1 MPKQLLENEHLVLPP
16 LRRHWIVLVRGIA
29 PLTILVLA
37 VEALVNVVARNLVPG
52 DLRVLVTLAAVA
64 ALGLWIIVVWLTW
77 ASDAL
82 TVTDQRVVLEEGL
95 LQRSSR
101 VIPLNRVQDVSTTQS
116 LFGRLLDYGTVEIH
130 TAGSGGADY
139 FRYLGR
145 PEWVRDQVFVLAE
158 RLFGRR

>member
-16 LRRHWIVLVRGIA
+16 LRRHWIVLVSNIA
-29 PLTILVLA
+29 PLTILVVV
-37 VEALVNVVARNLVPG
+37 VEVLVNVVVRTVLPG
-52 DLRVLVTLAAVA
+52 DIRLLVTLAALA
-64 ALGLWIIVVWLTW
+64 ALGVWIIAVWLTW

-130 TAGSGGADY
+130 TAGSGGPDY
-139 FRYLGR
+139 FHYLGR

-158 RLFGRR
+158 RLFERR